1 MTETT
6 LKPSHGHFAFLSGI
20 LLLTFLPCDLG
31 HPASV
36 LHVLR
41 HVECRAAIS
50 IDVTI
55 KDSQLLF
62 VVGLEGYHLLNRDG
76 VLLAAAVHPKL
87 VDGLLV
93 DVLRITN
100 LVVVKFEPHK
110 LS

>member
-6 LKPSHGHFAFLSGI
+6 FKPSHGHFAFLSGI
-20 LLLTFLPCDLG
+20 FLLTFLPGDLS

-41 HVECRAAIS
+41 HVECSAAIS

-55 KDSQLLF
+55 KDSQLLL

-87 VDGLLV
+87 VDSLLV
-93 DVLRITN
+93 DVLWITN